1 MLNIEFRSSGGIGA
15 AAVPEH
21 RHAGRDL
28 RGTVQGGGN
37 VCHRTLGRNV
47 QGSRVIPQSLLD
59 QKLDSFTVGSVLR
72 GGERGSTTMKNGNIV
87 DVCGVQQAAYLLVTA
102 FHAVGRQTPLGGFD
116 LEMGGTDTTHIKLRS
131 EQMVQDGKVI
141 IALVFCIGV
150 NDDPHPAGLRRC
162 KSQPRKKFRA
172 FHVVLPQFSFTRASF
187 SAASFSSSNILLL

>member
-1 MLNIEFRSSGGIGA
+1 
-15 AAVPEH
+15 
-21 RHAGRDL
+21 
-28 RGTVQGGGN
+28 
-37 VCHRTLGRNV
+37 
-47 QGSRVIPQSLLD
+47 
-59 QKLDSFTVGSVLR
+59 
-72 GGERGSTTMKNGNIV
+72 MKNRNIV

-102 FHAVGRQTPLGGFD
+102 LHAVGRQTPLGGFD

-141 IALVFCIGV
+141 IAFVFCIGV

-172 FHVVLPQFSFTRASF
+172 FHVVLPQFSFARASF

>member
-37 VCHRTLGRNV
+37 VCHSALGSNV

-59 QKLDSFTVGSVLR
+59 QKLDGFTVGSILR
-72 GGERGSTTMKNGNIV
+72 GGERGSTTMKNRNIV

-102 FHAVGRQTPLGGFD
+102 FHAVGRDVYKRQ
-116 LEMGGTDTTHIKLRS
+116 
-131 EQMVQDGKVI
+131 
-141 IALVFCIGV
+141 AL
-150 NDDPHPAGLRRC
+150 
-162 KSQPRKKFRA
+162 
-172 FHVVLPQFSFTRASF
+172 
-187 SAASFSSSNILLL
+187 